1 MAKYYVQ
8 CLDRQT
14 IVTASDP
21 LEACVVAC
29 EAMNVTTCGT
39 CWIVSERGFEK
50 HEDDEFVSDE
60 LIIREL
66 LRRNKERDV

>member
-1 MAKYYVQ
+1 MPKYYVS
-8 CLDRQT
+8 CLDKFC
-14 IVTASDP
+14 ILDAEDP
-21 LEACVVAC
+21 LDACVLAC
-29 EAMNVTTCGT
+29 QTMNTMTAGIAWC
-39 CWIVSERGFEK
+39 VSERGFEK